1 MPCIAVI
8 LPEQVE
14 SEHNHALLI
23 DYLAGFAHDLPG
35 PIDVKAQNMFLMV
48 NNLINHYYIIF
59 LTACVHMHACVIPHI
74 VRAFR

>member
-1 MPCIAVI
+1 MLCIAVI

-35 PIDVKAQNMFLMV
+35 PMDVKARNMFLMV
-48 NNLINHYYIIF
+48 NNLINYYF
-59 LTACVHMHACVIPHI
+59 LTVCEHMHACVIPHI

>member
-59 LTACVHMHACVIPHI
+59 FDCMCAHACMCNTPYS
-74 VRAFR
+74 ACF